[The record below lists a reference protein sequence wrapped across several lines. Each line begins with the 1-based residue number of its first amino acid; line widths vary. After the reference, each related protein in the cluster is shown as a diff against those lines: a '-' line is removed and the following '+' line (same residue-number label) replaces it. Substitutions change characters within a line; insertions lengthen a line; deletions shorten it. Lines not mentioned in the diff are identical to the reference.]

1 MDKQPSFDRS
11 LLIPIG
17 VGIFAVLGI
26 CVILASGRLN
36 QTPAVVQEVPTAT
49 AFQYA
54 FIGTEPAFTTVT
66 VAPSEEILGTE
77 PPAATEPPQSEED
90 YLTQTFLTPSFVP
103 PPTQGPQNTPN
114 VVSTNT
120 QVPLITLQPISNT
133 NTPSRTPTSAST
145 APFQGGT
152 FDDIADRFVYS
163 GDWDR
168 KTNVAGAYQSTLH
181 VSGTLGNTIKFLFIG
196 DELRVFFQAG
206 PSLGTIRLTLDS
218 TSYVMSEA
226 GTSTQSYEWVLAASN
241 TGTHSVTITHESGGS
256 VNFDAIIVPVV
267 PVTPSNT
274 STNQ

>member
-1 MDKQPSFDRS
+1 MDNQPSFDRS

-26 CVILASGRLN
+26 CVILVTGRLN
-36 QTPAVVQEVPTAT
+36 GPRAVVEEVPTAT

-66 VAPSEEILGTE
+66 LEPSEEASPSPSALALETNL
-77 PPAATEPPQSEED
+77 PPDVFNTP
-90 YLTQTFLTPSFVP
+90 TFI
-103 PPTQGPQNTPN
+103 PQNTPQN
-114 VVSTNT
+114 PPDVFPTNT
-120 QVPLITLQPISNT
+120 LASFITLPPLPNT
-133 NTPSRTPTSAST
+133 STPSKTPTSAFA
-145 APFQGGT
+145 APFGSGT
-152 FDDIADRFVYS
+152 FDDVDSRFVYS

-168 KTNVAGAYQSTLH
+168 QTNVAGATGGTLH
-181 VSGTLGNTIKFLFIG
+181 VSGTLGNSVKFLFIG

-218 TSYVMSEA
+218 TSYVMNEA
-226 GTSTQSYEWVLAASN
+226 STSTQSYEWVLAASN
-241 TGTHSVTITHESGGS
+241 NGTHTVTITHDSGGS

-267 PVTPSNT
+267 PATATNT